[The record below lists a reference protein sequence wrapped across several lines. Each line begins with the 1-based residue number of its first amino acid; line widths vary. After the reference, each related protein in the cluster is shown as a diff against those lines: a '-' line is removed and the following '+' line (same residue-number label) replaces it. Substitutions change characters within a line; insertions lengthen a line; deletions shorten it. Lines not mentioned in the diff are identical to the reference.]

1 MIKTITTPP
10 PSQTPPLFE
19 PVQKKSSPVLP
30 HKTLPNTKTGTKLPT
45 TLCAGL
51 AIAFIML
58 FSNCYSFKGISIAPG
73 VKTVSVEDF
82 PNLAT
87 TVAPALS
94 QTIVEKM
101 KNKFAAEARLDLVP
115 AGGHAAFSG
124 SILNYFVEPAASGA
138 GDQAALNRLTIVI
151 RVEYTNSITDENWS
165 QTFQQFENF
174 DRNANLADVEGQ
186 LIDLIAT
193 RLVDDIFNKAF
204 TNW

>member
-1 MIKTITTPP
+1 MVKIITTPLQNQP
-10 PSQTPPLFE
+10 PHLSKQE
-19 PVQKKSSPVLP
+19 QEESSPISLLQTLSNR
-30 HKTLPNTKTGTKLPT
+30 KTGVKLPNILFVS
-45 TLCAGL
+45 L
-51 AIAFIML
+51 AIAAIML
-58 FSNCYSFKGISIAPG
+58 LSNCYSFKGISIAPG

-115 AGGHAAFSG
+115 SGGHAAFSG

-186 LIDLIAT
+186 LIDLIVT